1 MTLALKLSKARE
13 DSKNMT
19 YNSDIQKM
27 TGTWKVPE
35 IESMNRT
42 FNEANRYYSTYVQQR
57 KHGLR
62 YVPPPVAENVQ
73 QLVEE

>member
-1 MTLALKLSKARE
+1 
-13 DSKNMT
+13 
-19 YNSDIQKM
+19 M

-42 FNEANRYYSTYVQQR
+42 FNESTRFYNPVGFQR

-62 YVPPPVAENVQ
+62 YVAPPVAENVQ
-73 QLVEE
+73 QLVEEQKLYDLKRRFENLPADQ